1 MFTKN
6 HVFRELEGHEDPS
19 VSSTKGCYLQS
30 SHMVSQA
37 ALWKTRPQVIY
48 GLTTI
53 CDLFKDSYLE
63 RHWKRK
69 VYYLKVTKLSFL
81 TSEKHS
87 ESKEKKKPNLLYEGM
102 KHKNTQFRK

>member
-30 SHMVSQA
+30 SHTVSQA
-37 ALWKTRPQVIY
+37 ALRKTRPQLVY

-63 RHWKRK
+63 RHWKCK
-69 VYYLKVTKLSFL
+69 VYYLNDNKIIFL
-81 TSEKHS
+81 D
-87 ESKEKKKPNLLYEGM
+87 
-102 KHKNTQFRK
+102 FRKAL